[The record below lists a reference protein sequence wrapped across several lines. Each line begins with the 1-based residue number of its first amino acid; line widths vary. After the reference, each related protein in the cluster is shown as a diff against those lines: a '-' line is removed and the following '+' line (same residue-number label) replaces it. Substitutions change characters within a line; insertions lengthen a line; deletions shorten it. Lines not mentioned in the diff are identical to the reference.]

1 MLGFDDGYTAATAPS
16 ALSATGFDAAL
27 YLAMNQDVAAAGYS
41 TDTVEAHYVA
51 FGIAEGRAANAFF
64 DTAGYLA
71 RNADVAAAGADPL
84 RHYHEFGWLEGRD
97 PSAFFDTGL
106 YLALNPDVAAAGIDP
121 LLHFLLSGA
130 AE

>member
-1 MLGFDDGYTAATAPS
+1 MTASAQWAPS
-16 ALSATGFDAAL
+16 HPAL
-27 YLAMNQDVAAAGYS
+27 AAAGYS

-106 YLALNPDVAAAGIDP
+106 YLAMNPDVAAAGIDP

-130 AE
+130 AEGRMAQASGDWIGA

>member
-1 MLGFDDGYTAATAPS
+1 M
-16 ALSATGFDAAL
+16 
-27 YLAMNQDVAAAGYS
+27 
-41 TDTVEAHYVA
+41 
-51 FGIAEGRAANAFF
+51 
-64 DTAGYLA
+64 
-71 RNADVAAAGADPL
+71 AAAGADPL

-130 AE
+130 AEGRMAQASGDWIGA